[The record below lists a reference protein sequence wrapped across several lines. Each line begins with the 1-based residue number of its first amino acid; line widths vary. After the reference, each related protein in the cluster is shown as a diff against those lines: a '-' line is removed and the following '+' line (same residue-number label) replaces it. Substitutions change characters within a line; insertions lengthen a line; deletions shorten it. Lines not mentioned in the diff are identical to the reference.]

1 MYQTKTFVSVTG
13 QWSPQQVTG
22 VWSASNHT
30 IQKWHPMTCETYI
43 GGKAASKNVHCS
55 SKS

>member
-30 IQKWHPMTCETYI
+30 IQKWQPMTCETYI
-43 GGKAASKNVHCS
+43 GGKAASKNVNCS